1 MFEKV
6 KGILTKGLDAVK
18 TRLNQ
23 FQQPIKWIVIGYL
36 VTVFLLCFPIMA
48 SGCIWR

>member
-6 KGILTKGLDAVK
+6 KGFLSKGLDAVRV
-18 TRLNQ
+18 RLNQ

-36 VTVFLLCFPIMA
+36 VTVFLFVV
-48 SGCIWR
+48 SYYGF